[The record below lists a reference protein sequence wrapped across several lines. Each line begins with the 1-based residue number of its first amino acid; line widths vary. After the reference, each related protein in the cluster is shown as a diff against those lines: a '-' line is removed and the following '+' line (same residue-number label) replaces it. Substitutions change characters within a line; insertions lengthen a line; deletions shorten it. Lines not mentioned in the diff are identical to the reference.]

1 MLKQKWVITLVGVIA
16 LSILIWFGGPYIA
29 IADKALLASEVVR
42 LLIIM
47 ALILAWGLNNLRLSM
62 QAKSG
67 HQKLAQDLQQD
78 GQQHSDPL
86 TADPA
91 GTSQGEV
98 ALLSARFKD
107 AIETLRRSSGNN
119 SRYSKNYLYD
129 LPWYI
134 IIGPPG
140 TGKTTALVNSG
151 LDFPLEQQFGR
162 GAIQGVG
169 GTRHCDWWFTNQ
181 AVLIDTAGRYTT
193 QDSHASADAT
203 AWKGFIGL
211 LKKYRK
217 RRPINGVLVAIS
229 VDELVHKTESE
240 RVANINAVRARLKEL
255 KDQLGVNFPV
265 YLLITKSDLVPGFNQ
280 FFDMMG
286 KEERNQVWG
295 MTFPDKLEAHQSYHQ
310 LFDEEFDLLAKRLHD
325 GVLGKF
331 HFERDFRRRAD
342 ILAFP
347 ARFEQ
352 LKSLFSEFVGRTFSE
367 SRFHDHYLL
376 RGVYFT
382 SGTQEGAG
390 MQRIMQNMAGQMGF
404 GQEALLGAPASG
416 KSYFLNHLFHN
427 VVFPEAE
434 LAGANRRY
442 ESKLR
447 WARNAGYAATLAG
460 ATGMTVLWSTSYGLN
475 ESRLNQAEVQ
485 LAQYVEHRGRL
496 GGDELPEQVVLE
508 LQPLLALR
516 DVYQP
521 GQDGWQMGGGLYQGN
536 VFYEQTETEYQQAL
550 QQEFH
555 RSLQQQIARQL
566 QQNQDLPEY
575 LHHAL
580 KAYLMLSLPERLDKE
595 YVETWLRAD
604 WRNRYADQ
612 PEQLDALNRHL
623 TRLLG
628 MDWPGLTAD
637 AQLVEQTRRVLR
649 QVPLAQQI
657 YASLQEKARQQA
669 PMDYRFDS
677 QIGHDVH
684 YVFNGEFVSI
694 PWLYTAAGYHDFFK
708 PQQANIMQ
716 DLADD
721 SWVVGNRSQDMSE
734 LDLAN
739 VQAEIEKRY
748 LDDYI
753 GYWRSAI
760 SSLRLQNSRS
770 LDEHVRLLNEMLSGS
785 SPLRRVLEE
794 VVVHTQLSKPLV
806 DPSALAENLEGA
818 GKLARMADP
827 KAGKIGRI
835 ASMAGRSRLMQLP
848 ENPATLV
855 DKRFEPLHDLM
866 LAEKGQSAPFD
877 RVTSALTELQF
888 YLEGIT
894 SSGATGQGAFDAAAA
909 RMRNGRSDPIGRLKV
924 EARHLPEPVKQW
936 VETLTDR
943 AWGHTL
949 GAARSHIAAEYDAS
963 VRPFY
968 NRSLSGRY
976 PLDKRANVDVTLTDF
991 AEFFKPGGIEQQFFD
1006 NNLAPF
1012 VDTRRSPW
1020 RMVAVDGQGLA
1031 LSKQSLARFEQAH
1044 QIRTVFFLD
1053 GDAPQVNFKL
1063 RATYLDAN
1071 INRFEL
1077 DLLGERLEYRHGPAR
1092 RNDLSWP
1099 SATRQ
1104 DSIRYVFEDHYGV
1117 QFSDQVAGA
1126 WGLFRLLDKFPLKK
1140 TAYADRYQ
1148 LTVKDQERRA
1158 VYELHAGSAR
1168 NPFARDYLGNFA
1180 LPAKL

>member
-1 MLKQKWVITLVGVIA
+1 MLKQKWVITLIGVIA

-29 IADKALLASEVVR
+29 IADKKFLASEVVR

-47 ALILAWGLNNLRLSM
+47 ALILAWGLNNLRLTM
-62 QAKSG
+62 QAKAG
-67 HQKLAQDLQQD
+67 NQKLAQDLQSD
-78 GQQHSDPL
+78 GQGHGQG
-86 TADPA
+86 AEVA
-91 GTSQGEV
+91 GAQPGEV
-98 ALLSARFKD
+98 ALLNARFKD
-107 AIETLRRSSGNN
+107 AIETLRRSSGGN

-151 LDFPLEQQFGR
+151 LDFPLESQFGR

-193 QDSHASADAT
+193 QDSHASADAS

-229 VDELVHKTESE
+229 VDELAHKTESE

-280 FFDMMG
+280 YFDMMG
-286 KEERNQVWG
+286 KEERSQVWG
-295 MTFPDKLEAHQSYHQ
+295 MTFPDKLEAHHSYHQ
-310 LFDEEFDLLAKRLHD
+310 LFDEEFDLLAKRLHE
-325 GVLGKF
+325 GVLSKF

-347 ARFEQ
+347 AQFEQ
-352 LKSLFSEFVGRTFSE
+352 LKPMFSEFVGRTFSE

-404 GQEALLGAPASG
+404 GQEALLGGPAQG
-416 KSYFLNHLFHN
+416 KSYFLNSLFQK
-427 VVFPEAE
+427 VVFPESE
-434 LAGANRRY
+434 LAGGNRRY
-442 ESKLR
+442 ENKLR
-447 WARNAGYAATLAG
+447 WARNIGYVATLAG
-460 ATGMTVLWSTSYGLN
+460 ATATTVVWSTSYGLN
-475 ESRLNQAEVQ
+475 ESRLNNAEQQ
-485 LAQYVEHRGRL
+485 LKLYTQNRAQLTGSEM
-496 GGDELPEQVVLE
+496 PEQVVGG

-516 DVYQP
+516 EVYQP
-521 GQDGWQMGGGLYQGN
+521 DSDGWQIGAGLYQGN
-536 VFYEQTETEYQQAL
+536 AFSEQAETEYQIAL
-550 QQEFH
+550 HQEFH
-555 RSLQQQIARQL
+555 RSLQQQIGHQL
-566 QQNQDLPEY
+566 EQNQDLPEY

-580 KAYLMLSLPERLDKE
+580 KAYLMLSLPERLDKT

-604 WRNRYADQ
+604 WRNRYANE
-612 PEQLDALNRHL
+612 PEQLEALNLHL
-623 TRLLG
+623 TQLLA
-628 MDWPGLTAD
+628 MDWPVLASD
-637 AQLVEQTRRVLR
+637 DLLVEKTRRVLR

-657 YASLQEKARQQA
+657 YGSLQDKARQQA

-684 YVFNGEFVSI
+684 YVFDGEFMAI
-694 PWLYTAAGYHDFFK
+694 PWFYTAEGYHDFFK
-708 PQQANIMQ
+708 PQQENIMEE
-716 DLADD
+716 LADD

-760 SSLRLQNSRS
+760 GSLRLQTSRS

-806 DPSALAENLEGA
+806 DPGALAENLQGA

-866 LAEKGQSAPFD
+866 LSEKGQSAPFD

-894 SSGATGQGAFDAAAA
+894 SSGSTEQGSFDAAAA

-936 VETLTDR
+936 VESLTDR

-949 GAARSHIAAEYDAS
+949 GAARSHIAAEYDAM

-968 NRSLSGRY
+968 NRSLAGRY
-976 PLDKRANVDVTLTDF
+976 PLDKRSNVEVTLADF

-1006 NNLAPF
+1006 NYLAPF

-1020 RMVAVDGQGLA
+1020 RMVSVDGAGLA
-1031 LSKQSLARFEQAH
+1031 LSKTTLARFEQAD
-1044 QIRTVFFLD
+1044 QIRKVFFFD
-1053 GDAPQVNFKL
+1053 SESPQVNFKL

-1077 DLLGERLEYRHGPAR
+1077 SMLGERLEYRHGPAR
-1092 RNDLSWP
+1092 RNELSWP
-1099 SATRQ
+1099 SETSQ

-1117 QFSDQVAGA
+1117 QFADQVGGT

-1140 TAYADRYQ
+1140 TSYADRYQ
-1148 LTVKDQERRA
+1148 LTVKDKERKA
-1158 VYELHAGSAR
+1158 VYELHASSAQ
-1168 NPFARDYLGNFA
+1168 NPFARDYLGNFS
-1180 LPAKL
+1180 LPGKL

>member
-1 MLKQKWVITLVGVIA
+1 MLKQKWVITLIGVIA
-16 LSILIWFGGPYIA
+16 LSILVWFGGPYIA
-29 IADKALLASEVVR
+29 IADNKFLESEVVR

-47 ALILAWGLNNLRLSM
+47 VLLLAWGLNNLRMTM

-67 HQKLAQDLQQD
+67 HEKLANDLQGESANKD
-78 GQQHSDPL
+78 
-86 TADPA
+86 A
-91 GTSQGEV
+91 SQAGEV

-107 AIETLRRSSGNN
+107 AIETLRRSSGSN
-119 SRYSKNYLYD
+119 SRYSKNYLYE

-151 LDFPLEQQFGR
+151 LDFPLETRFGR

-169 GTRHCDWWFTNQ
+169 GTRNCDWWFTDQ

-193 QDSHASADAT
+193 QDSNASADAA
-203 AWKGFIGL
+203 AWKGFISL

-229 VDELVHKTESE
+229 VDELVNKTESE
-240 RVANINAVRARLKEL
+240 RVANVNAVRARLQEL

-265 YLLITKSDLVPGFNQ
+265 YLLITKSDLMPGFNQ
-280 FFDMMG
+280 YFDMMG
-286 KEERNQVWG
+286 KEERSQVWG
-295 MTFPDKLEAHQSYHQ
+295 MTFPDKLEAHQTYHQ
-310 LFDEEFDLLAKRLHD
+310 LFEDEFDLVAKRLHD

-331 HFERDFRRRAD
+331 HFERDVRRRAD
-342 ILAFP
+342 ILGFP
-347 ARFEQ
+347 SRFEQ
-352 LKSLFSEFVGRTFSE
+352 LKTHFSEFVGRTFSE
-367 SRFHDHYLL
+367 SRFQDHYLL

-404 GQEALLGAPASG
+404 AQDALVGGPAQG
-416 KSYFLNHLFHN
+416 KSYFLNSLFQK
-427 VVFPEAE
+427 VVFPESE

-447 WARNAGYAATLAG
+447 WARNLGYGATLAG
-460 ATGMTVLWSTSYGLN
+460 AAAATVMWSTSYGLN
-475 ESRLNQAEVQ
+475 ESRLNVVQ
-485 LAQYVEHRGRL
+485 EHLEQYTLKRAQLL
-496 GGDELPEQVVLE
+496 GNEMPEQIVQTM
-508 LQPLLALR
+508 QPLLALR
-516 DVYQP
+516 DVYRP
-521 GQDGWQMGGGLYQGN
+521 DNDGWQIGAGLYQGDA
-536 VFYEQTETEYQQAL
+536 FAEQSETEYQIAL
-550 QQEFH
+550 HQEFYK
-555 RSLQQQIARQL
+555 SLQKQLADQIQH
-566 QQNQDLPEY
+566 NQGLPEY

-580 KAYLMLSLPERLDKE
+580 KAYLMLSLPARLDKT

-612 PEQLDALNRHL
+612 PEQLEALNLHL
-623 TRLLG
+623 TRLLE
-628 MDWPGLTAD
+628 MDWPALEPD
-637 AQLVEQTRRVLR
+637 ELLVEKSRRVLR

-657 YASLQEKARQQA
+657 YASLQDKARQQA

-677 QIGHDVH
+677 QVGHDIH
-684 YVFNGEFVSI
+684 YVFEGEFLAI
-694 PWLYTAAGYHDFFK
+694 PWLYTVEGYHDFFK
-708 PQQANIMQ
+708 PQQANIIE

-721 SWVVGNRSQDMSE
+721 SWVVGSRGEDMSDM
-734 LDLAN
+734 DLAN

-748 LDDYI
+748 LDDYV
-753 GYWRSAI
+753 GYWRSALFQ
-760 SSLRLQNSRS
+760 LRLQNSLS

-785 SPLRRVLEE
+785 SPLRRVLDE

-806 DPSALAENLEGA
+806 DPGVIADNVAGA

-866 LAEKGQSAPFD
+866 LAQNGQAAPFE
-877 RVTSALTELQF
+877 RVTAALTELQF

-894 SSGATGQGAFDAAAA
+894 SAGSTSQGAFDAAVA
-909 RMRNGRSDPIGRLKV
+909 RMSNGRSDPIGRLKV

-936 VETLTDR
+936 VESLTDR

-949 GAARSHIAAEYDAS
+949 GAARGHIAAEYDVM

-968 NRSLSGRY
+968 NRSLAGRY
-976 PLDKRANVDVTLTDF
+976 PLDKRANVDVTLADF
-991 AEFFKPGGIEQQFFD
+991 AEFFKPEGIEHQFFE
-1006 NNLAPF
+1006 NYLAPF

-1020 RMVAVDGQGLA
+1020 RMVSVDGQGLA
-1031 LSKQSLARFEQAH
+1031 LSKQTLARFEQAD
-1044 QIRTVFFLD
+1044 QIRKVFFFD
-1053 GDAPQVNFKL
+1053 SDAPRVSFKL

-1077 DLLGERLEYRHGPAR
+1077 SMLGERLEYRHGPAR
-1092 RNDLSWP
+1092 RNEVTWP
-1099 SATRQ
+1099 SEVSQ
-1104 DSIRYVFEDHYGV
+1104 DNVRYVFEDHYGV
-1117 QFSDQVAGA
+1117 QFADQVSGA
-1126 WGLFRLLDKFPLKK
+1126 WGLFRLLDRFPLKK
-1140 TAYADRYQ
+1140 TGYSDRYQ
-1148 LTVKDQERRA
+1148 LTVKDQERKA
-1158 VYELHAGSAR
+1158 VYELHASSAQ
-1168 NPFARDYLGNFA
+1168 NPFGRDYLGNFN
-1180 LPAKL
+1180 LPNKL